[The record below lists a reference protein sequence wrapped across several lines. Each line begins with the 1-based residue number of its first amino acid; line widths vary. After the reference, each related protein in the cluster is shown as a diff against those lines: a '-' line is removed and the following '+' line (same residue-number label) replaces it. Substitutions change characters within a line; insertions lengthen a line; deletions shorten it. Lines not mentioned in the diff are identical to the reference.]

1 MDFEIRQQFAEI
13 QKSIKWPVYLFD
25 YQGKCIDAN
34 NHEKIGEQIEV
45 PDIPNGDVAIT
56 GNFQWICVGS
66 SMGVNTYYIA
76 LLGSDEAARGAMNLI
91 RIMFK
96 KEHKELDKNTVLR
109 GLLFEQS
116 GDAYTLEDLEEVGLK
131 NSEYLNVVVV
141 DHKGAH
147 SEDVKVICENM
158 FSEALSVEVDRNHLA
173 LIVRTEE
180 DLDDNLHAM
189 ISELNTEILIP
200 AKASVGKSV
209 TAWDDLYKSYKCA
222 KTALEIGE
230 KLGQEESLYFYDQM
244 MIYHLVSEIDPDARK
259 RYFDDY
265 GSVFKDLV
273 HDEELIQ
280 TAIRFFENDLNI
292 TETSRQLYVH
302 RNTLIYRLNKI
313 QKLAGLDLRSFDDAI
328 QFFMLMLIWRLGD
341 KQET

>member
-1 MDFEIRQQFAEI
+1 MDFEVRQQFAEI

-45 PDIPNGDVAIT
+45 PDIPNGEVVVT
-56 GNFQWICVGS
+56 GNFQWISVGS
-66 SMGVNTYYIA
+66 SMGVNTYFIA
-76 LLGSDEAARGAMNLI
+76 LLGSDEGARGAMNLI
-91 RIMFK
+91 RLMFK

-109 GLLFEQS
+109 GLLFEES
-116 GDAYTLEDLEEVGLK
+116 GDAYTPEDLEEVGLK
-131 NSEYLNVVVV
+131 SPEYLSVVIV

-147 SEDVKVICENM
+147 SEEIKVICENM
-158 FSEALSVEVDRNHLA
+158 FSEAFSVEVDRNHLA
-173 LIVRTEE
+173 LVIRTDETLE
-180 DLDDNLHAM
+180 NNLHAM
-189 ISELNTEILIP
+189 ISELNTEMLIP
-200 AKASVGKSV
+200 AKASVGKAV
-209 TAWDDLYKSYKCA
+209 RAWELLYKSYKTA
-222 KTALEIGE
+222 KTAMVIGQ

-244 MIYHLVSEIDPDARK
+244 MIYHLVSEIDEDARQ

-265 GSVFKDLV
+265 GSAFKDLV

-313 QKLAGLDLRSFDDAI
+313 EKLAGLDLRSFDDAI

-341 KQET
+341 YQDI